1 MRKIKTAK
9 VVQSVKFTGYG
20 PDWHNYPPE
29 WDVQTKRMLEEDGKE
44 IINKHEEKR

>member
-20 PDWHNYPPE
+20 PDWWNYPPE
-29 WDVQTKRMLEEDGKE
+29 WDVATKKMLEQDE
-44 IINKHEEKR
+44 KHAI